1 MDRTLVLSAAP
12 YFRKASE
19 SSGKEG
25 VQVDLLLQTKMS
37 YCVVEVKRKANIG
50 REVIYEVE
58 RKRRLLPHPKSVSVR
73 TALVYEGELAP
84 SVEAD
89 GFFDAIIRFKDLL
102 GI

>member
-1 MDRTLVLSAAP
+1 
-12 YFRKASE
+12 
-19 SSGKEG
+19 
-25 VQVDLLLQTKMS
+25 MS
-37 YCVVEVKRKANIG
+37 DCVVEGKRKANIG